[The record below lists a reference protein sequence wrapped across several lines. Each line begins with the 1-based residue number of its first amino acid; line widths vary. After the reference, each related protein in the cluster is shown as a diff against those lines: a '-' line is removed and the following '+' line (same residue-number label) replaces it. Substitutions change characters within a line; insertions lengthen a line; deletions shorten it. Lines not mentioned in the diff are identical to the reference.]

1 MFWQEKNNTVKTRP
15 IHALIEES
23 LLQSFLQIQ
32 HSFVLEDLNSSNWN
46 PDLIAVTNWV
56 IRG

>member
-46 PDLIAVTNWV
+46 PDLIAVTN
-56 IRG
+56 